1 LQAENADL
9 KTQFENALVDLKNA
23 QTNNSGFE
31 ENLKAKSAKCRE
43 LIALSQSCIA
53 KDHLAEH
60 QTLTTS
66 DRNSTTLG
74 LMLKYEGNSESKV
87 TIDFVL
93 IGTPA
98 WNSKKIHKGDVLV
111 AVDGNE
117 EKGEAM
123 IAKLLGAHGTSV
135 ILTIKKEGG
144 DEPVDVELQR
154 MATSLVADKRKMF
167 DLFTAIEHRFLMD
180 KDMIGKKYN
189 DDALAFWTQMC
200 MEEIDQDNRYVCL
213 NPKEYFKYFPW
224 TSTGLLYHSLISV
237 LSPLSIFFDLSTIL
251 TDVGPMWR

>member
-1 LQAENADL
+1 
-9 KTQFENALVDLKNA
+9 
-23 QTNNSGFE
+23 
-31 ENLKAKSAKCRE
+31 
-43 LIALSQSCIA
+43 
-53 KDHLAEH
+53 
-60 QTLTTS
+60 
-66 DRNSTTLG
+66 
-74 LMLKYEGNSESKV
+74 MLKYEGNSESKV

-200 MEEIDQDNRYVCL
+200 MEEIDQDKRYVCVVFL
-213 NPKEYFKYFPW
+213 GHPLAHYSIRSSFFVSFDYFLWSKHNTHRCRANVEVMHTETNIWLSECDAILAQLLAESEHEKPVVAEGRGSGARPVRSAPRANGGDEASLKE
-224 TSTGLLYHSLISV
+224 V
-237 LSPLSIFFDLSTIL
+237 SIFVLFA
-251 TDVGPMWR
+251 